1 MIVCPVSIFFWKKT
15 LTAILLLAV
24 TAIAQVREP
33 NATESLSSAVVPRL
47 IRIRGTVRDESGKAL
62 SGRVAITFS
71 LYKDQ
76 DRPDAVWQETQN
88 VQLDSLGHFSTLLGS
103 TSEEGLPLEMFSG
116 GEARWLGVRPENQ
129 VEQPRALLLSVPY
142 ALKSADTEMLGGK
155 PASAFA
161 LAPTGT
167 AQTIAAQTIAGTQ
180 QIASTPQQTS
190 AVLNWDGRAVPLTA
204 CTSITSDGTATVNQL
219 SKFTSACNIQNSAIF
234 ESGGNVGIGNTNPA
248 GALDVAGSTFI
259 RGVFT
264 AQQGVVVPPT
274 GVANATQGFISN
286 PLDVEASVLNTTL
299 GRAAN
304 YIWRWQAEPVGNDTQ
319 TTSATLNLLYGV
331 SGSISETG
339 ISVNNQGVI
348 SFAPAQK
355 FPGAGTVTSVAS
367 GAGLT
372 GGPITTSG
380 TLSIPTAGVTNA
392 MLANSSVKVLP
403 GSGLSGGGTVA
414 LGGSITL
421 SANLAGTSNG
431 IAYFSSP
438 TAVASTA
445 APTNGQ
451 VLIGSTGN
459 APVLSTITAGS
470 NVQITN
476 KPGSITISAIGGGG
490 APALPLFVTG
500 GARTG
505 SNAAGVNSVTKL
517 WGFLLPYGVNTT
529 TITYDVTTADNT
541 SNKYDLGIYDNAG
554 NLVVNIGPTA
564 GTTFSAAKAFKTLP
578 WAQGATSLSP
588 GRYYLALTTNCAS
601 TCAKIGATSTFVSYA
616 INASAGASQGATLP
630 ANVSPPS
637 DSWNTGIQPTVVIQ

>member
-15 LTAILLLAV
+15 LTTILLLAV
-24 TAIAQVREP
+24 TAVAQVREP

-47 IRIRGTVRDESGKAL
+47 IRIRGTVRDEAGKAL

-161 LAPTGT
+161 LAPTGP
-167 AQTIAAQTIAGTQ
+167 AQTIAGTQ
-180 QIASTPQQTS
+180 QIASTPQLAS

-274 GVANATQGFISN
+274 GVANASQGFISN

-476 KPGSITISAIGGGG
+476 KPGSITISATGGGG

-505 SNAAGVNSVTKL
+505 SNAAGVNNVTKL

-554 NLVVNIGPTA
+554 NLVVNIGATA
-564 GTTFSAAKAFKTLP
+564 GTTFAAAKAFKTLP
-578 WAQGATSLSP
+578 WAQGATSLTP

-601 TCAKIGATSTFVSYA
+601 TCAKIGATATFVSYA